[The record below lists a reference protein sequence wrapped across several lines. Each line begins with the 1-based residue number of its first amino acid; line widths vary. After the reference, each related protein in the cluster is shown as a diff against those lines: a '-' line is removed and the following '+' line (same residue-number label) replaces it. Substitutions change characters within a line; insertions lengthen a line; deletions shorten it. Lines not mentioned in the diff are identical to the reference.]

1 MKILLTGGGT
11 AGHVIPHLAL
21 LGDLRKDFDKIIYV
35 GSTSGME
42 KDIIEKQGDI
52 KYYPIETT
60 KFVRKKIW
68 RNLSIPLKLI
78 KGIHQSRKILKS
90 EQPNVVFSK
99 GGYVSLPVVIASKSL
114 KIPVIAHESDLEMGL
129 ANKISKPYCKVIC
142 TSFEKTAQK
151 CKKAICTGSPMR
163 KNMKKDKEKAK
174 DELKIQ
180 TEKPVLVVTG
190 GSLGSRFINQK
201 IWNEIGDLT
210 NKFFVVHL
218 TGKNNINEK
227 LLTIKDYLQI
237 DFSLDIGTILSC
249 ADVVISRAGSNTIF
263 ELAVLQKA
271 MLLVPLPKG
280 NSRGDQVD
288 NAKFFNSQGFA
299 NFVTEEQL
307 EHEPITKHVLQTLKD
322 KNELI
327 SNIKKQ
333 NIVPGNKKILEII
346 KQTASA
352 NKNIKKAEKN
362 KIYTKKEFG
371 ENQTQKKYFQKF

>member
-35 GSTSGME
+35 GSVSGME
-42 KDIIEKQGDI
+42 KDIIEKEKDI
-52 KYYPIETT
+52 EYFPIETT

-68 RNLSIPLKLI
+68 RNLSIPFKLI
-78 KGIHQSRKILKS
+78 KGIRQSRKILKT
-90 EQPNVVFSK
+90 EQPDVVFSK
-99 GGYVSLPVVIASKSL
+99 GGYVSLPVVIASKSM
-114 KIPVIAHESDLEMGL
+114 KIPVVAHESDLEMGL

-163 KNMKKDKEKAK
+163 KNMKLDKEKAK
-174 DELKIQ
+174 SELKIQ
-180 TEKPVLVVTG
+180 TDKAILVITG

-201 IWNEIGDLT
+201 IWSEIGELT
-210 NKFFVVHL
+210 EKFYVIHL
-218 TGKNNINEK
+218 TGKNNINNK
-227 LLTIKDYLQI
+227 FLGNKDYLQI
-237 DFSLDIGTILSC
+237 DFSLDIGKILSC
-249 ADVVISRAGSNTIF
+249 ADVVVSRAGSNTIF

-288 NAKFFNSQGFA
+288 NAKYFNAQGLA

-307 EHEPITKHVLQTLKD
+307 EHEPITKHILQTLHD
-322 KNELI
+322 KNELV
-327 SNIKKQ
+327 SNIKKH
-333 NIVPGNKKILEII
+333 NIVPGNAKILEII
-346 KQTASA
+346 KETA
-352 NKNIKKAEKN
+352 IKFKERKDEKN
-362 KIYTKKEFG
+362 KDTKKSLEKP
-371 ENQTQKKYFQKF
+371 NSTK